1 MHLAPAVVG
10 ISVVEFEPVAVPDK
24 QPQLVVE
31 PTVLGRQ
38 LDVRLLH
45 RQLAERLE
53 PELPIVLG
61 KQLLVQPV
69 RQPVVRRLVRQR
81 LELV

>member
-1 MHLAPAVVG
+1 MHLGPVVVD
-10 ISVVEFEPVAVPDK
+10 IFVVEFELVVVLGK
-24 QPQLVVE
+24 QPRLVVE
-31 PTVLGRQ
+31 LTVIDRQ
-38 LDVRLLH
+38 LDVRLLR

-53 PELPIVLG
+53 LELPIVLG